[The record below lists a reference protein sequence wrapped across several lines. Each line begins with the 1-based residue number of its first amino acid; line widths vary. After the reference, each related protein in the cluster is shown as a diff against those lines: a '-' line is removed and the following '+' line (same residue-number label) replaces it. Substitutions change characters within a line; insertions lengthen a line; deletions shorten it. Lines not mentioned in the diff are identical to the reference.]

1 MFLCY
6 SLPPTKAGAD
16 YGLKDV
22 TIELD
27 GQKLSSDR
35 VVMADL
41 KQWIHK
47 DDKDVMSGKESTT
60 MEGSKKWLSKGP
72 PSKRCDDLS
81 FEMPS
86 ATRPSKISLTVGGY
100 GTSGPSEDATCDDMR
115 AQLKSQKLPFD
126 IVCHFQPGERGWEYV
141 NLPNNMTQAE
151 AQMLGYKALTDYT
164 EGPWTFEANL
174 N

>member
-1 MFLCY
+1 MKSKIRKTLFIGCVLAITGLLVNRAAQSAFSANPYTKVINSVHKTKGVTVEFRSVTIEGAIVRMFLCY

-60 MEGSKKWLSKGP
+60 MEGSKKW
-72 PSKRCDDLS
+72 
-81 FEMPS
+81 
-86 ATRPSKISLTVGGY
+86 
-100 GTSGPSEDATCDDMR
+100 
-115 AQLKSQKLPFD
+115 
-126 IVCHFQPGERGWEYV
+126 
-141 NLPNNMTQAE
+141 
-151 AQMLGYKALTDYT
+151 
-164 EGPWTFEANL
+164 
-174 N
+174 